1 MVNLCNALVW
11 SAISPM
17 FAFACRCPAL
27 PAAVRRLTVLSLASA
42 VLSTVLLL
50 PSGAAAAQSTK
61 PANSAAIDGAPQLK
75 WQPANVT
82 IAPGGT
88 VTFKIVGATPHP
100 VGSGS
105 APPNDDGKFDTSGCQ
120 IDKLSNNGA
129 SCTVRF
135 EKAGTYPY
143 FCTLHYAAGMIGTIT
158 VASGGSGAAGATPST
173 ATATTS
179 AGAAPLV
186 TSPRAVTPTAP
197 GTPVI
202 YWAGYGLLALGALI
216 ALVTVFAYV
225 RFSPRFRRQRR

>member
-1 MVNLCNALVW
+1 VL
-11 SAISPM
+11 
-17 FAFACRCPAL
+17 
-27 PAAVRRLTVLSLASA
+27 RRLIVLCLAGTM
-42 VLSTVLLL
+42 LSTILL
-50 PSGAAAAQSTK
+50 PSDPAVAQPTK
-61 PANSAAIDGAPQLK
+61 PAKGAEIDGTPQLK

-105 APPNDDGKFDTSGCQ
+105 APPNDDGKFETAGCQ
-120 IDKLSNNGA
+120 ADQLNGDGA

-143 FCTLHYAAGMIGTIT
+143 FCTLHFAAGMVGTIT
-158 VASGGSGAAGATPST
+158 VGSAGRAGGATPGT

-186 TSPRAVTPTAP
+186 TSPSAVKPTDSGKPA
-197 GTPVI
+197 I
-202 YWAGYGLLALGALI
+202 YWAGYGLLAFGALI

-225 RFSPRFRRQRR
+225 RFLPRFQRPWR